1 MKRNYEQELMEAIAP
16 FVEDYK
22 QFPRGFAE
30 TDNLND
36 INECQKEVDE
46 MMNNFNKCATAEEKR
61 FFIKLEKDRWLNG
74 KNAGAYG
81 RFIARLEY
89 LKTLVN

>member
-30 TDNLND
+30 TDNLNN
-36 INECQKEVDE
+36 INELQKEVDE
-46 MMNNFNKCATAEEKR
+46 MMYGFNKYATLQEKKH
-61 FFIKLEKDRWLNG
+61 FIKLEKDRWMNG

-81 RFIARLEY
+81 RYIARLEY
-89 LKTLVN
+89 LKTLN

>member
-1 MKRNYEQELMEAIAP
+1 MKRNYEKELMEAIAP

-36 INECQKEVDE
+36 LDECQKEVDK
-46 MMNNFNKCATAEEKR
+46 MMWEFNHCDISDKKSVIKR
-61 FFIKLEKDRWLNG
+61 EKDRWLNG
-74 KNAGAYG
+74 RNAGAFG
-81 RFIARLEY
+81 RYIGRLEY
-89 LKTLVN
+89 LKTKNPS

>member
-30 TDNLND
+30 TDNLNNLD
-36 INECQKEVDE
+36 ECQKEVDE
-46 MMNNFNKCATAEEKR
+46 IMYNFNKLATTQEKKHL
-61 FFIKLEKDRWLNG
+61 IKIEKDRWLNG
-74 KNAGAYG
+74 KNAGAFG
-81 RFIARLEY
+81 RYIARLEY
-89 LKTLVN
+89 LKTLN